1 MASRFQDRGGE
12 RGSDGAGAVELGDS
26 SDIVQVAGDVEQ
38 MDVELAGHVGQSLF
52 ALAETR
58 LHDCNIQS
66 FIFASI
72 TK

>member
-1 MASRFQDRGGE
+1 M
-12 RGSDGAGAVELGDS
+12 ELGDS

-58 LHDCNIQS
+58 LHDCNIHS
-66 FIFASI
+66 FVRHD
-72 TK
+72 TRC